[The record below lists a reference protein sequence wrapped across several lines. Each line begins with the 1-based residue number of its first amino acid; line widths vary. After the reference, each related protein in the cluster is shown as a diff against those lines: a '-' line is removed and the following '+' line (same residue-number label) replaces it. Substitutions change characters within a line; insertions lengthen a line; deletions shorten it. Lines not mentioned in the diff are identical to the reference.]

1 ILLENSVERV
11 KLTDFGL
18 ARAVDDAGLTRT
30 GELAGT
36 PEFMAPEQASNG
48 AVDHRADLFSFGSV
62 LYAMCTGVS
71 PFKADSVFAAIRKV
85 CDEHPPA
92 VHELN
97 SALPRWLSDIV
108 ARLMA

>member
-1 ILLENSVERV
+1 MKPSNILLENSVERV

-48 AVDHRADLFSFGSV
+48 AVDHRADLFSLGSV
-62 LYAMCTGVS
+62 LYAMSTGAS
-71 PFKADSVFAAIRKV
+71 PFKYLDAYVLTRFLHAN
-85 CDEHPPA
+85 
-92 VHELN
+92 L
-97 SALPRWLSDIV
+97 
-108 ARLMA
+108 